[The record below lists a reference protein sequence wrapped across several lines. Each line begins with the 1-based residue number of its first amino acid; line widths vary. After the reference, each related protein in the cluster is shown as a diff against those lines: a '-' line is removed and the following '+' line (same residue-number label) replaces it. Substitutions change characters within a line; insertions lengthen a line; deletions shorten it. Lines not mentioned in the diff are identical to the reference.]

1 MQWDANSLSATED
14 AAFVTP
20 VTPRLVFG
28 NAVPTHLVK
37 YCIQPLRDRTF

>member
-1 MQWDANSLSATED
+1 MRSDANSLSARLLHL
-14 AAFVTP
+14 FTP
-20 VTPRLVFG
+20 VCRRLVFG